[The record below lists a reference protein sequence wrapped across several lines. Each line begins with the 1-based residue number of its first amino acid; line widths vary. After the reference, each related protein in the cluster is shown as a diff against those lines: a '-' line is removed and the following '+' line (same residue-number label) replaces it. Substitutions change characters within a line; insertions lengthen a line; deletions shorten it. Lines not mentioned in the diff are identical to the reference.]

1 MLPHDYTK
9 CRSMVRQQQGRKRC
23 HAMLSDQNANSCAR
37 ALSAGVGGWGLTW
50 LHAPRMMA
58 DTSEIVLVVCSR
70 DQVGI
75 R

>member
-1 MLPHDYTK
+1 
-9 CRSMVRQQQGRKRC
+9 
-23 HAMLSDQNANSCAR
+23 MLSDQNATAVQELCQQ
-37 ALSAGVGGWGLTW
+37 GLTW
-50 LHAPRMMA
+50 LQAPRMMA